1 MRKRFSKEFKAKV
14 AIEAIREHKTV
25 AELSS
30 QYGIH
35 SNQIGIWKKSL
46 LENSSELF
54 SDGRKKKDMEAEK
67 LAEELYKKIGQL
79 GIEND
84 WLKKK
89 LHA

>member
-30 QYGIH
+30 QYGVH